1 MEMFILSY
9 ANVLCIYPK
18 LCLQVG
24 STFWLRTFLLNQYV
38 ILRYCSSNL
47 CKWKYLYGDL
57 PFFKI
62 QVNHFMAQAESFGAK
77 IIPKCI
83 LRLRNLV
90 PFWVLRHSFLSL
102 TDCWWPYNIQL
113 KINSGVLCLPSS
125 DANVKSF
132 LYLLYTL
139 IKLYYTKA
147 LSYQASSLAPD
158 WILLLRGPRIPASR
172 FNITLSLSQLFSE
185 RLFSSLFKIIRPLEN
200 LGFLSNAV
208 SHTQLVLFP
217 Y

>member
-38 ILRYCSSNL
+38 TLRYCSSNL

-62 QVNHFMAQAESFGAK
+62 QINHFMAQGESFGAK
-77 IIPKCI
+77 IIPKGI
-83 LRLRNLV
+83 LWVRGLV
-90 PFWVLRHSFLSL
+90 PSWVLRYSFLSL

-113 KINSGVLCLPSS
+113 KTSSELFFLPPS
-125 DANVKSF
+125 DIYVRSF
-132 LYLLYTL
+132 LYLRYTL
-139 IKLYYTKA
+139 IKFYLTKA
-147 LSYQASSLAPD
+147 LSNLGSSLAPD
-158 WILLLRGPRIPASR
+158 WILLLRRPRIPVSWFNNNLSR
-172 FNITLSLSQLFSE
+172 WPCS
-185 RLFSSLFKIIRPLEN
+185 PLYRC
-200 LGFLSNAV
+200 
-208 SHTQLVLFP
+208 T
-217 Y
+217 

>member
-1 MEMFILSY
+1 MKYSLGISNFLEEISSLYHSVLFLYFFALILY
-9 ANVLCIYPK
+9 IYSI

-24 STFWLRTFLLNQYV
+24 SAFWLRTYLTNQYV

-47 CKWKYLYGDL
+47 CKWNYLHGDL

-62 QVNHFMAQAESFGAK
+62 HVNHFMAQDRPFGAK
-77 IIPKCI
+77 IIPKYI
-83 LRLRNLV
+83 LWVRGLV

-113 KINSGVLCLPSS
+113 KTSRGALFLPPS
-125 DANVKSF
+125 DAYVRSF

-147 LSYQASSLAPD
+147 LSDQALSLAPD
-158 WILLLRGPRIPASR
+158 
-172 FNITLSLSQLFSE
+172 
-185 RLFSSLFKIIRPLEN
+185 
-200 LGFLSNAV
+200 
-208 SHTQLVLFP
+208 
-217 Y
+217 